1 MKSICVFAGSASGLR
16 QVYSQSAEALGSE
29 IAKRNLSMIYGG
41 GSRGLMGI
49 TADSALAG
57 GASVT
62 GVITEKLHDIE
73 VGHTNLTSL
82 EIVSTMHERKARMA
96 ELSDA
101 VISLPGGVGT
111 WEFYEALAWN
121 QLGIY
126 SKPIVLFNIE
136 GYYQELYDF
145 TKRSVEEGFLPKS
158 SLEEFFISDS
168 LEDIFNFIN
177 AFDIKDTEDWFKR
190 LDRKEK

>member
-1 MKSICVFAGSASGLR
+1 
-16 QVYSQSAEALGSE
+16 
-29 IAKRNLSMIYGG
+29 
-41 GSRGLMGI
+41 MGI
-49 TADSALAG
+49 AADSALEG

-111 WEFYEALAWN
+111 WEEFYEALAWN

-126 SKPIVLFNIE
+126 SKPIVLFNVD

-145 TKRSVEEGFLPKS
+145 TKSGKT
-158 SLEEFFISDS
+158 
-168 LEDIFNFIN
+168 N
-177 AFDIKDTEDWFKR
+177 ADKLIHKYNTAWDKDTTRVYDECR
-190 LDRKEK
+190 Y